1 MEKLAFNAV
10 AAINEQ
16 RLTRQVLAHE
26 MANVNTTGFKKSF
39 ESSLKAFKADGQGFD
54 TNYQPQ
60 VVHSDQIQLTPGP
73 QMVTGR
79 DLDISM
85 NNSTVMGVTAPN
97 GELAFT
103 RRGDLRVNVNGV
115 LETSTGAVV
124 KAEGGGQISVPQ
136 GFKVNIGDDGSVFA
150 VDPAQPGV
158 QQPVQI
164 GQILLR
170 DAANTP
176 LNRRQDGLFQ
186 VQGQTVGSDIASG
199 RGQSSITVGSLEASN
214 VNPMET
220 MVRLIEQSRTFEQQ
234 VKVVK
239 EVQSTDESGAT
250 MMKLAS

>member
-1 MEKLAFNAV
+1 MDKLAFNAV

-136 GFKVNIGDDGSVFA
+136 GFKVNIGDD
-150 VDPAQPGV
+150 
-158 QQPVQI
+158 
-164 GQILLR
+164 
-170 DAANTP
+170 
-176 LNRRQDGLFQ
+176 
-186 VQGQTVGSDIASG
+186 
-199 RGQSSITVGSLEASN
+199 
-214 VNPMET
+214 
-220 MVRLIEQSRTFEQQ
+220 
-234 VKVVK
+234 
-239 EVQSTDESGAT
+239 
-250 MMKLAS
+250 